1 ILVDVDVAI
10 GRGLLAATSGD
21 LARLIGRPTTP
32 LAETVA
38 AAVAAA

>member
-1 ILVDVDVAI
+1 MDEGIR
-10 GRGLLAATSGD
+10 RGLLAGTSGD

-38 AAVAAA
+38 AAVAAQ